1 VAFVHFRPTIW
12 SALLLV
18 ALRKSLVYSAF
29 INRDYEGEIAEAGDS
44 VRITSV
50 GRPTIG
56 TYVPYQ
62 TSITPEQLNDTSRTL
77 IVDQQKYFAFEV
89 DDVDK
94 RQAKGD
100 VMPQL
105 KDEAAYAFGDVV
117 DQYLASFYTSIQ
129 AQNQLTPLTI
139 AMSKPTDFYDKV
151 LVPLKVRLDKAN
163 VPTQGRSVA
172 VTPEQHGLLLLDVR
186 FIKGAEPGIADGTA
200 LRNGLVGRAAGF
212 DIVMTNNAPV
222 LNASTGQSI
231 VMAGNN
237 RAITFAEQ
245 INKTEAYRP
254 QDSFSDAVKGLLV
267 YGAKNVRPDSL
278 ASATVTIDPTN

>member
-1 VAFVHFRPTIW
+1 MAFLHFRPTIW
-12 SALLLV
+12 SPLLLV
-18 ALRKSLVYSAF
+18 ALRKSLIYSAF

-50 GRPTIG
+50 GRPKIG
-56 TYVPYQ
+56 TYVPYE
-62 TSITPEQLNDTSRTL
+62 TKIEPEQLKDSSRTL
-77 IVDQQKYFAFEV
+77 IVDQSKFFAFEV

-105 KDEAAYAFGDVV
+105 MDEAAYAFADDV

-129 AQNQLTPLTI
+129 EANQLTPLTI

-163 VPTQGRSVA
+163 VSTQGRSVA
-172 VTPEQHGLLLLDVR
+172 ITPEQHGLLLLDPR
-186 FIKGAEPGIADGTA
+186 FIKVNESGTTDG
-200 LRNGLVGRAAGF
+200 LRNGMVGRAAGF
-212 DIVMTNNAPV
+212 DILLSNNAPV
-222 LNASTGQSI
+222 LNASTGQSVVI
-231 VMAGNN
+231 AGNN

-245 INKTEAYRP
+245 INKVEAYRP
-254 QDSFSDAVKGLLV
+254 QDSFSDAVKGLLL
-267 YGAKNVRPDSL
+267 YGGKNVRPDSL
-278 ASATVTIDPTN
+278 ASASVTIDPLN

>member
-1 VAFVHFRPTIW
+1 MAFVHFRPTIW

-18 ALRKSLVYSAF
+18 ALRKNLVYSAF
-29 INRDYEGEIAEAGDS
+29 TNRDYEGEIAEAGDS

-50 GRPTIG
+50 GRPTVG
-56 TYVPYQ
+56 TYVPYV
-62 TSITPEQLNDTSRTL
+62 TKIDPEQLSDTSRTL

-105 KDEAAYAFGDVV
+105 KDEAAFAFGDVV

-129 AQNQLTPLTI
+129 AANQLTPLTI
-139 AMSKPTDFYDKV
+139 AISKPTDFYDKV
-151 LVPLKVRLDKAN
+151 LVALKVRLDKAN

-172 VTPEQHGLLLLDVR
+172 ITPEQHGLLLLDPR
-186 FIKGAEPGIADGTA
+186 FVKANESGTQDG
-200 LRNGLVGRAAGF
+200 LRNGQVGRAAGF
-212 DIVMTNNAPV
+212 DIIMSNNAPV
-222 LNASTGQSI
+222 LNASTGQSVVI
-231 VMAGNN
+231 AGND
-237 RAITFAEQ
+237 RAITYAEQ

-254 QDSFSDAVKGLLV
+254 QDSFSDAIKGLLV

-278 ASATVTIDPTN
+278 ASAIVTIDPLN